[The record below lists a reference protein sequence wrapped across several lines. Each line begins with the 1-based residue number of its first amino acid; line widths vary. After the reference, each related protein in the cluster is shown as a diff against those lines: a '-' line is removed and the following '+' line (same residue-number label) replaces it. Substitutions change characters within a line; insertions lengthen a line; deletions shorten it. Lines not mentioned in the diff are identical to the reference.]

1 MSEFLRLVDS
11 HLGRQ
16 FFRSW
21 IDLELLVLQKKL
33 LLAFFFFFFFFF
45 LGSKSFDLRHTPVVL
60 ILKASEVT
68 TGDT

>member
-33 LLAFFFFFFFFF
+33 LLAFFFFFFF

-60 ILKASEVT
+60 LILKASEVT

>member
-33 LLAFFFFFFFFF
+33 LLAFFFFFF

-60 ILKASEVT
+60 LILKASEVT